1 MNIWFTL
8 LYQPLVNA
16 LILFYKILG
25 QNLGL
30 AIIFLTLAI
39 RSLLIPL
46 TKPSLEAAKKMRE
59 LAPEL
64 EKIKKKHKDNKQAR
78 AQAQMGLYK
87 KHGVN
92 PGAGCLPQIIQI
104 LILIALFQAFNQ
116 VLRPDGDVIDKLN
129 SILYSSLQ
137 LIKAKTINT
146 RFLYLD
152 LTKPDF
158 IQLPFKL
165 NLLNLKIDK
174 LPGIFL
180 LAAAITQF
188 LSSKLMMPVAQKSE
202 EQAKKTPQKEDD
214 MMAIMQKQMLYM
226 MPLMTLFI
234 GFRFPSGL
242 VLYWLTFS
250 FFMLVQQLMM
260 KNKDARLKR
269 QSHK

>member
-1 MNIWFTL
+1 MNPWFTL

-16 LILFYKILG
+16 LILLYKILG
-25 QNLGL
+25 NNLGL
-30 AIIFLTLAI
+30 AIIVLTLVI

-46 TKPSLEAAKKMRE
+46 TKPSLEAAKKIKA

-64 EKIKKKHKDNKQAR
+64 EKLKKKYKKNKQAL
-78 AQAQMGLYK
+78 AQAQIELYR

-92 PGAGCLPQIIQI
+92 PSAGCLPQIIQI

-116 VLRPDGDVIDKLN
+116 VLRPDGDIIEKLN
-129 SILYSSLQ
+129 KILYPSLQ
-137 LIKAKTINT
+137 LIKVKAINT

-158 IQLPFKL
+158 IQLPFHF

-188 LSSKLMMPVAQKSE
+188 LSSRLMMPVVKSE
-202 EQAKKTPQKEDD
+202 EEKAKKTPQQEDD
-214 MMAIMQKQMLYM
+214 LTTMMQKQMLYM
-226 MPLMTLFI
+226 MPLMTLII

-250 FFMLVQQLMM
+250 LFMFIQQLITRNQ
-260 KNKDARLKR
+260 K
-269 QSHK
+269 